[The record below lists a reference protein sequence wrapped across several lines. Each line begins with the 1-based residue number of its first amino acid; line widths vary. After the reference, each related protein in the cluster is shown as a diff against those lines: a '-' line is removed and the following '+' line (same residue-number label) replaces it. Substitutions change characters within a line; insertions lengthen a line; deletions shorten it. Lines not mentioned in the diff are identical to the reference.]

1 MAQRLKTDWILFTTV
16 VLMVLFGALMIY
28 SASSVVADIKM
39 GKSYYFALRQVI
51 AIAVSV
57 PLMMFMKRVNYRKLQ
72 TPAVAFTAMG
82 LMMILLAVAYLAD
95 PKQHRWIRIGHG
107 GLQLQPSEFTKPALA
122 LFLAYFIALRSRA
135 INSRFTLLPAILAV
149 GFITVSVALAD
160 LGTAIVLGATAA
172 AVFIVAGLE
181 RRYILITCVIAVV
194 GGAAFIAAKPYRLV
208 RVISYVDP
216 GMKLVDKFDKSGWI
230 RAQMKKSITA
240 KDTNYQAEQAKIAVG
255 SGGPMGVGL
264 MQGRQKLF
272 YLPEAHTD
280 TIYAVVGEEFGL
292 FGSVAVLIGFVVIL
306 WRGIR
311 ATVLIP
317 DEFGRYLALG
327 ITTMLVIQ
335 AFFNMTVV
343 LGMMPTKG
351 IPLPM
356 ISYGGSS
363 LLVTLASL
371 GILLNLS
378 EHAG

>member
-1 MAQRLKTDWILFTTV
+1 MAQRLRTDWILFGTV
-16 VLMVLFGALMIY
+16 VLLVLFGALMIY
-28 SASSVVADIKM
+28 SASSVVADMRM
-39 GKSYYFALRQVI
+39 GSSYYFALRQLIWI
-51 AIAVSV
+51 AIAI
-57 PLMMFMKRVNYRKLQ
+57 PLMMFMKRLNYRKLQ

-82 LMMILLAVAYLAD
+82 LVMILLAVVYFAD
-95 PKQHRWIRIGHG
+95 PKQHRWIRFGPFG
-107 GLQLQPSEFTKPALA
+107 GLQPSEFAKPALV

-135 INSRFTLLPAILAV
+135 INSRFTLLPAFLAL
-149 GFITVSVALAD
+149 GFVTMAVVIAD
-160 LGTAIVLGATAA
+160 LGTAIVLVGTAA
-172 AVFIVAGLE
+172 VVFFVAGLE
-181 RRYILITCVIAVV
+181 SRYIVIALIVGVV
-194 GGAAFIAAKPYRLV
+194 GCFAAIAAKPYRLV

-216 GMKLVDKFDKSGWI
+216 QLRIVDKIDTHGWI
-230 RAQMKKSITA
+230 RGQMKKSITA
-240 KDTNYQAEQAKIAVG
+240 RDTNYQSEQAKIAVG
-255 SGGPMGVGL
+255 SGGPAGVGL

-292 FGSVAVLIGFVVIL
+292 FGATAVLLGFVVIL

-327 ITTMLVIQ
+327 VTTMLVVQ
-335 AFFNMTVV
+335 AFFNMSVV
-343 LGMMPTKG
+343 LGMVPTKG

-356 ISYGGSS
+356 ISFGGSS

-371 GILLNLS
+371 GILLNVA

>member
-39 GKSYYFALRQVI
+39 GKSYYFALRQLVWI
-51 AIAVSV
+51 GVAI
-57 PLMMFMKRVNYRKLQ
+57 PLMMFMKRLNYRKLQ

-82 LMMILLAVAYLAD
+82 LVMILLAVVYLAD
-95 PKQHRWIRIGHG
+95 PKQHRWIRLGPLG
-107 GLQLQPSEFTKPALA
+107 LQPSEFTKPALA

-135 INSRFTLLPAILAV
+135 INSRFTLLPAILAL
-149 GFITVSVALAD
+149 GFITVAVALAD
-160 LGTAIVLGATAA
+160 LGTAIVLGATAS

-181 RRYILITCVIAVV
+181 RRYILITCLIAVV
-194 GGAAFIAAKPYRLV
+194 GGAAFITAKPYRLV
-208 RVISYVDP
+208 RVIRYVDP
-216 GMKLVDKFDKSGWI
+216 GMKLVDKVDKSGWI

-255 SGGPMGVGL
+255 SGGPWGVGL

-280 TIYAVVGEEFGL
+280 TIYAVIGEEFGL
-292 FGSVAVLIGFVVIL
+292 FGSVAVLIGFVIIL

-356 ISYGGSS
+356 ISFGGSS

>member
-1 MAQRLKTDWILFTTV
+1 MAQRLKTDWILFSTV

-28 SASSVVADIKM
+28 SASSVVAEMRM
-39 GKSYYFALRQVI
+39 GTSYYFALRQLIWI
-51 AIAVSV
+51 AIAI
-57 PLMMFMKRVNYRKLQ
+57 PLMMFMKRLNYRKLQ

-82 LMMILLAVAYLAD
+82 LVMILLAAVYFAD
-95 PKQHRWIRIGHG
+95 PKQHRWIRFGPFG
-107 GLQLQPSEFTKPALA
+107 GLQPSEFAKPALA

-135 INSRFTLLPAILAV
+135 INSRYTLLPAFLAL
-149 GFITVSVALAD
+149 GFVTMAVVIAD
-160 LGTAIVLGATAA
+160 LGTAIVLVGIA
-172 AVFIVAGLE
+172 AVVFFVAGLE
-181 RRYILITCVIAVV
+181 SRYIVIAFIIGIV
-194 GGAAFIAAKPYRLV
+194 GCVAAIAAKPYRLV

-216 GMKLVDKFDKSGWI
+216 QFKTVDKIDKRGWI
-230 RAQMKKSITA
+230 RSQMKKSITA
-240 KDTNYQAEQAKIAVG
+240 RDTNYQSEQAKIAVG
-255 SGGPMGVGL
+255 SGGPLCVGL

-292 FGSVAVLIGFVVIL
+292 FGSTALLLGFVVIL

-335 AFFNMTVV
+335 AFFNMSVV
-343 LGMMPTKG
+343 LGMVPTKG

-356 ISYGGSS
+356 ISFGGSS

-371 GILLNLS
+371 GILLNVA

>member
-1 MAQRLKTDWILFTTV
+1 MAQRLRTDWILFTTV

-28 SASSVVADIKM
+28 SASSVVADMRM
-39 GKSYYFALRQVI
+39 GSSYYFAIRQLIWI
-51 AIAVSV
+51 AIAI
-57 PLMMFMKRVNYRKLQ
+57 PLMMFMKRLNYRKLQ

-82 LMMILLAVAYLAD
+82 LVMILLAVVYFAD
-95 PKQHRWIRIGHG
+95 PKQHRWIRFGPFG
-107 GLQLQPSEFTKPALA
+107 GLQPSEFAKPALV

-135 INSRFTLLPAILAV
+135 INSRFTLLPAFLAL
-149 GFITVSVALAD
+149 GFVTMAVVVAD
-160 LGTAIVLGATAA
+160 LGTAIVLVGTAA
-172 AVFIVAGLE
+172 VVFFVAGLE
-181 RRYILITCVIAVV
+181 SRYILIPFFVGMVGFIFTIAP
-194 GGAAFIAAKPYRLV
+194 KPYRLV

-216 GMKLVDKFDKSGWI
+216 QLRIVDKIDTHGWI
-230 RAQMKKSITA
+230 RGQMKKSITA
-240 KDTNYQAEQAKIAVG
+240 RDTNYQSEQAKIAVG
-255 SGGPMGVGL
+255 SGGPTGVGL

-292 FGSVAVLIGFVVIL
+292 FGSTALLLGFVVIL

-327 ITTMLVIQ
+327 VTTMLVVQ
-335 AFFNMTVV
+335 AFFNMSVV
-343 LGMMPTKG
+343 LGMVPTKG

-356 ISYGGSS
+356 ISFGGSS

-371 GILLNLS
+371 GILLNVA

>member
-57 PLMMFMKRVNYRKLQ
+57 PLMMFMKRLNYRKLQ

-95 PKQHRWIRIGHG
+95 PQQHRWIRIGHG

-181 RRYILITCVIAVV
+181 RRYIVITCVIAVV

-208 RVISYVDP
+208 RVIRYVDP

-292 FGSVAVLIGFVVIL
+292 FGSVAVLIGFVIIL

-343 LGMMPTKG
+343 LGLMPTKG

>member
-1 MAQRLKTDWILFTTV
+1 MAQRLRTDWILFSTV

-28 SASSVVADIKM
+28 SASSVVADMRM
-39 GKSYYFALRQVI
+39 GSSYYFALRQLIWI
-51 AIAVSV
+51 AIAI
-57 PLMMFMKRVNYRKLQ
+57 PLMMFMKRLNYRKLQ

-82 LMMILLAVAYLAD
+82 LVMILLAVVYFAD
-95 PKQHRWIRIGHG
+95 PKQHRWIRFGPFG
-107 GLQLQPSEFTKPALA
+107 GLQPSEFAKPALV

-135 INSRFTLLPAILAV
+135 INSRFTLLPAFLAL
-149 GFITVSVALAD
+149 GFVTMAVVVAD
-160 LGTAIVLGATAA
+160 LGTAIVLVGTAA
-172 AVFIVAGLE
+172 VVFFVAGLE
-181 RRYILITCVIAVV
+181 SRYIVIAFIV
-194 GGAAFIAAKPYRLV
+194 GAVGCVAAIAAKPYRLV

-216 GMKLVDKFDKSGWI
+216 QLRMVDKIDTHGWI
-230 RAQMKKSITA
+230 RSQMKKSITA
-240 KDTNYQAEQAKIAVG
+240 RDTNYQSEQAKIAVG
-255 SGGPMGVGL
+255 SGGPAGVGL

-292 FGSVAVLIGFVVIL
+292 FGATAVLLGFVVIL

-327 ITTMLVIQ
+327 VTTMLVVQ
-335 AFFNMTVV
+335 AFFNMSVV
-343 LGMMPTKG
+343 LGLVPTKG

-356 ISYGGSS
+356 ISFGGSS

-371 GILLNLS
+371 GILLNVA

>member
-1 MAQRLKTDWILFTTV
+1 MAQRLKTDWILFSTV
-16 VLMVLFGALMIY
+16 VMMVLFGALMIY
-28 SASSVVADIKM
+28 SASSVVADIRM
-39 GKSYYFALRQVI
+39 GSSYYFALRQLIWI
-51 AIAVSV
+51 AIAI
-57 PLMMFMKRVNYRKLQ
+57 PLMMFMKRLNYRKLQ

-82 LMMILLAVAYLAD
+82 LVMMLLALVYVAD
-95 PKQHRWIRIGHG
+95 PSKHRWIHLGPFG
-107 GLQLQPSEFTKPALA
+107 LQPSEFAKPALT

-135 INSRFTLLPAILAV
+135 INSRYTLLPAFLAL
-149 GFITVSVALAD
+149 GFVTMAVVVAD
-160 LGTAIVLGATAA
+160 LGTAIVLVGTAA
-172 AVFIVAGLE
+172 VVFFVAGLE
-181 RRYILITCVIAVV
+181 KRYIVIACVIGLIGCVAAV
-194 GGAAFIAAKPYRLV
+194 AAKPYRLA
-208 RVISYVDP
+208 RVISYADP
-216 GMKLVDKFDKSGWI
+216 HFRLVDKIDTHGWI

-240 KDTNYQAEQAKIAVG
+240 KDTNYQTDQAKIAVG
-255 SGGPMGVGL
+255 SGGPIGVGL

-280 TIYAVVGEEFGL
+280 MIFAVVGEEFGL
-292 FGSVAVLIGFVVIL
+292 FGSAALLIGFVIIL

-327 ITTMLVIQ
+327 ITAMLVIQ

-343 LGMMPTKG
+343 LGMVPPKG

-356 ISYGGSS
+356 ISFGGSS

-371 GILLNLS
+371 GVLLNVS

>member
-1 MAQRLKTDWILFTTV
+1 MAQRLKTDWILFSTV
-16 VLMVLFGALMIY
+16 VLMVLFGAIMIY
-28 SASSVVADIKM
+28 SASSVVADMRM
-39 GKSYYFALRQVI
+39 GKSYYFAVRQLSWI
-51 AIAVSV
+51 AISV
-57 PLMMFMKRVNYRKLQ
+57 PLMMFLKRFNYRKLQ
-72 TPAVAFTAMG
+72 SPAVAFTAMG
-82 LMMILLAVAYLAD
+82 LVTILLAVVYFAD
-95 PKQHRWIRIGHG
+95 PKQHRWIRFGPG
-107 GLQLQPSEFTKPALA
+107 GGLQPSEFAKPALA

-135 INSRFTLLPAILAV
+135 INSRFTLLPAILAL
-149 GFITVSVALAD
+149 GFVTIMVALAD

-181 RRYILITCVIAVV
+181 RRYIVLTCAIALI

-216 GMKLVDKFDKSGWI
+216 QFKTVDKFDKHGWI
-230 RAQMKKSITA
+230 RSQMKKSITA

-255 SGGPMGVGL
+255 SGGVMGVGL

-292 FGSVAVLIGFVVIL
+292 FGSAGLLLGFVIIL
-306 WRGIR
+306 WRGVR

-356 ISYGGSS
+356 ISFGGSS

-371 GILLNLS
+371 GILLNVA

>member
-1 MAQRLKTDWILFTTV
+1 
-16 VLMVLFGALMIY
+16 
-28 SASSVVADIKM
+28 
-39 GKSYYFALRQVI
+39 
-51 AIAVSV
+51 
-57 PLMMFMKRVNYRKLQ
+57 MMFMKRVNYRKLQ
-72 TPAVAFTAMG
+72 TPVVAFTSMG
-82 LMMILLAVAYLAD
+82 LVVVLLVVVYFAD
-95 PKQHRWIRIGHG
+95 PKQHRWIRFGPG
-107 GLQLQPSEFTKPALA
+107 GLQPSEFAKPALA

-135 INSRFTLLPAILAV
+135 INSRYTLLPAFIALGFVTMAV
-149 GFITVSVALAD
+149 VVAD
-160 LGTAIVLGATAA
+160 LGTAIVLVGTAA
-172 AVFIVAGLE
+172 VVFIVAGLE
-181 RRYILITCVIAVV
+181 PRYIVIAGVV
-194 GGAAFIAAKPYRLV
+194 GFLGCCAAIAQKPYRLV

-216 GMKLVDKFDKSGWI
+216 QFKVVDKVDTHGWI

-240 KDTNYQAEQAKIAVG
+240 RDTNYQTEQAKIAVG
-255 SGGPMGVGL
+255 SGGPFGVGL

-292 FGSVAVLIGFVVIL
+292 FGSAGLLVGFVIIL

-311 ATVLIP
+311 ATLLIP

-335 AFFNMTVV
+335 AFFNMSVV
-343 LGMMPTKG
+343 LGMVPTKG

-356 ISYGGSS
+356 ISFGGSS

-371 GILLNLS
+371 GILLNVS

>member
-16 VLMVLFGALMIY
+16 VLLVLFGALMIY
-28 SASSVVADIKM
+28 SASSVVADM
-39 GKSYYFALRQVI
+39 RLGTSYYFALRQLIWISI
-51 AIAVSV
+51 AI
-57 PLMMFMKRVNYRKLQ
+57 PLMMFMKRLNYRKLQ

-82 LMMILLAVAYLAD
+82 LVMILLAAVYFAD
-95 PKQHRWIRIGHG
+95 PKQHRWIRFGPFG
-107 GLQLQPSEFTKPALA
+107 GLQPSEFTKPALA
-122 LFLAYFIALRSRA
+122 MFLAYFIAMRSRA
-135 INSRFTLLPAILAV
+135 INSRYTLLPAILAV
-149 GFITVSVALAD
+149 GFVTVSVALAD
-160 LGTAIVLGATAA
+160 LGTAIVLGTTAA
-172 AVFIVAGLE
+172 VVFIVAGLE
-181 RRYILITCVIAVV
+181 GRYILITCVIGIL
-194 GGAAFIAAKPYRLV
+194 GGGVFIAAKPYRLV

-216 GMKLVDKFDKSGWI
+216 GLKMVDRVDKSGWI
-230 RAQMKKSITA
+230 RSRMKKSITA

-292 FGSVAVLIGFVVIL
+292 FGSVALLLGFVVIL

-327 ITTMLVIQ
+327 VTTMLVIQ
-335 AFFNMTVV
+335 AFFNMSVV
-343 LGMMPTKG
+343 LGMVPTKG

-356 ISYGGSS
+356 ISFGGSS

-371 GILLNLS
+371 GILLNVA

>member
-39 GKSYYFALRQVI
+39 GKSYYYALRQVI

-57 PLMMFMKRVNYRKLQ
+57 PLMMFMKRLNYRKLQ

-135 INSRFTLLPAILAV
+135 INSRFTLLPAIVAV

-181 RRYILITCVIAVV
+181 RRYILITCVIAVI

-208 RVISYVDP
+208 RVIRYVDP

-292 FGSVAVLIGFVVIL
+292 FGSVAVLIGFVIIL

-343 LGMMPTKG
+343 LGLMPTKG

-371 GILLNLS
+371 GILLNVS